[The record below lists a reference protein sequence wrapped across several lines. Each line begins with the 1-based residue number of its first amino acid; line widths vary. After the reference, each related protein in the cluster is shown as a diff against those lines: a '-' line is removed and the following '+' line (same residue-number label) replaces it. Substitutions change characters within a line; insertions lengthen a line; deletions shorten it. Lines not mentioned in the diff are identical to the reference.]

1 MRVTFGTNDPNDNN
15 PYNENH
21 IMLTSEQG
29 GTKGENFPN
38 EVIGLKGI
46 YTLITPDNTYNVSGH
61 ADIMYN
67 GKCPFGCFFH
77 LSIERIDIW
86 ILH

>member
-1 MRVTFGTNDPNDNN
+1 MRATFGTNDPNDNN

-21 IMLTSEQG
+21 YYFTASET
-29 GTKGENFPN
+29 GTNGVNLPSLVN
-38 EVIGLKGI
+38 GLKGI
-46 YTLITPDNTYNVSGH
+46 YTLITPDNTYDVSGH

-77 LSIERIDIW
+77 LSIERIDI
-86 ILH
+86 